1 MEVFGIS
8 GAEFLVICVVVI
20 LVGGADT
27 AWQLLRGCKAL
38 IQCAKN
44 YSAQLRETAKLRET
58 SQQLTNVDIGI
69 SAAELNTLLELKKYD
84 PRQLIREAIQEELSE
99 WNKIG
104 RTVSAS
110 DAEEDDVSPQSSQR
124 KLISENLE

>member
-110 DAEEDDVSPQSSQR
+110 DAEEDDVSLQSSRR